1 MRRILFTIIIILLIY
16 SFIELPSFLGLLLL
30 KKIRHIEYNPI
41 LTASLSQDHQNTL
54 QNLIIG
60 KTTYLIHSPVLGWTI
75 KPNGFWQDLY
85 RSNSKGLRGG
95 REYQAMPSNNS
106 IRISSFGDSYTHCD
120 DVKNEETWQ
129 EQLQNADHR
138 LEVLNFGV
146 GGYGLDQAFLRYSEE
161 GKLYNSHIILIGF
174 MKENINRLVN
184 VFRPFYFPG
193 IPLTKPRYFIRE
205 NELILLNN
213 PLSTF
218 NDCSVLLHNPKAL
231 LSKFGENDYYYKI
244 LPKEHFLDFSPS
256 VRLFKLLYYTIYN
269 RYLGNSGRTI
279 YNKNGSYNQNSEAF
293 KICTKLFDEFYC
305 LAQKNKSLPIIILF
319 PGPEDIKQYH
329 KNRIKSYSSL
339 IHYFD
344 SRGYRYI
351 DLLDVFERYGVSSHS
366 DDIFGK
372 FYHHSP
378 LGNLNVAKAILDYLK
393 ENNFTDL
400 HVIKTHIEKK
410 PLLDTN

>member
-1 MRRILFTIIIILLIY
+1 MRRILFAIIVILLIY
-16 SFIELPSFLGLLLL
+16 SLIELPSFLGLLLL

-41 LTASLSQDHQNTL
+41 LTSSLSQDHQNSL
-54 QNLIIG
+54 QNLIDG

-85 RSNSKGLRGG
+85 RSNDRGLRGD
-95 REYQAMPSNNS
+95 REYQVMPSNNS

-129 EQLQNADHR
+129 VQLQNADHR

-146 GGYGLDQAFLRYSEE
+146 GGYGLDQAFLRYREE
-161 GKLYNSHIILIGF
+161 GILYNSHIILIGF
-174 MKENINRLVN
+174 MRVSIDRSVN
-184 VFRPFYFPG
+184 VFRPFYYPG

-213 PLSTF
+213 PLSTL

-231 LSKFGENDYYYKI
+231 LPKFGENDYYYKL
-244 LPKEHFLDFSPS
+244 LPKAHFLDFSPS
-256 VRLFKLLYYTIYN
+256 VRLFKLLYYKVYN

-279 YNKNGSYNQNSEAF
+279 YKNGSYNQNSEAF
-293 KICTKLFDEFYC
+293 KICTKLFDEFYY
-305 LAQKNKSLPIIILF
+305 LVQKNKSLPIIILF
-319 PGPEDIKQYH
+319 PSQSDIEQYH

-366 DDIFGK
+366 DDLFGK
-372 FYHHSP
+372 FDHHSP

-400 HVIKTHIEKK
+400 RVIKSQIEKN
-410 PLLDTN
+410 LRLDTN